1 MLAAAAALGYTP
13 NAMGRMLVEGA
24 TRTIGMVVTEISNP
38 FYPNLI
44 APLHDE
50 LAELGYRMALFT
62 ERLEGDAPT
71 RRAASNGWS
80 TAASTGR
87 C

>member
-1 MLAAAAALGYTP
+1 
-13 NAMGRMLVEGA
+13 
-24 TRTIGMVVTEISNP
+24 MVVTEIANP

-62 ERLEGDAPT
+62 ERLEGDAART
-71 RRAASNGWS
+71 RSTSSKACS
-80 TAASTGR
+80 TAASTAP

>member
-1 MLAAAAALGYTP
+1 
-13 NAMGRMLVEGA
+13 
-24 TRTIGMVVTEISNP
+24 MVVTEISNP

-62 ERLEGDAPT
+62 SARG
-71 RRAASNGWS
+71 RAASRW
-80 TAASTGR
+80 TASTG
-87 C
+87 CSTVASTAPC